1 MQITSTLSFTAA
13 PNRVA
18 DMLTNP
24 KFADHVGA
32 EIKAD
37 NVTTTNLDDGMT
49 SVFTMISPEAA
60 RKILGPTMTITETV
74 TWQPA
79 SPNGARTGRLTL
91 SVAGVPATSDG
102 PLRLGPT
109 PSGSQM
115 IYDADFSVK
124 IPLFGKKIEKMA
136 EQYLSNVIKAC
147 EKVGNE
153 WLTSNP

>member
-1 MQITSTLSFTAA
+1 MQITSTLSFIA
-13 PNRVA
+13 PPDRVA
-18 DMLTNP
+18 HMLTNP
-24 KFADHVGA
+24 KFAEHVGA

-37 NVTTTNLDDGMT
+37 NVTTTILTDGMT

-60 RKILGPTMTITETV
+60 RKLLGPTMTITETV

-79 SPNGARTGRLTL
+79 SPSGARTGRLTL
-91 SVAGVPATSDG
+91 SVTGVPALADG

-109 PSGSQM
+109 PTGSQV
-115 IYDADFSVK
+115 IYDADFAVK

-136 EQYLSNVIKAC
+136 EQYLTNIIKAC

-153 WLTSNP
+153 WLATN